1 MNPNIEFSIKT
12 AQAYNAVCKPLCQ
25 ELGLSQTAL
34 DILLFLANNPD
45 YKTAS
50 EIVEIRRLKA
60 NLVSV
65 NVEKLVQEGYL
76 TRCAVAGDRR
86 KTELLCTEKAAPI
99 LARGRQL
106 QKDFSE
112 SLFAGMAGSMAA
124 WSAGLILAASL
135 LLAAIEKALAK
146 KHKAK

>member
-1 MNPNIEFSIKT
+1 MNPNIEYSIKT

-112 SLFAGMAGSMAA
+112 SLFAGMDEARREAFAA
-124 WSAGLILAASL
+124 
-135 LLAAIEKALAK
+135 ALAEIESNLD
-146 KHKAK
+146 AILEANEP

>member
-1 MNPNIEFSIKT
+1 MNPSMEFANKT
-12 AQAYNAVCKPLCQ
+12 ALAYSTVCKPLCQ

-112 SLFAGMAGSMAA
+112 SLFAGMDEARREAFAA
-124 WSAGLILAASL
+124 ALVEIESNLDAILEAN
-135 LLAAIEKALAK
+135 EP
-146 KHKAK
+146 

>member
-1 MNPNIEFSIKT
+1 MNRSISISRKI
-12 AQAYNAVCKPLCQ
+12 ALAYSEVCKPLCK
-25 ELGLSQTAL
+25 ELGLPQTAF
-34 DILLFLANNPD
+34 DILMFLGNNPD
-45 YKTAS
+45 YKTAI

-112 SLFAGMAGSMAA
+112 SLFAGMDEARREAFAA
-124 WSAGLILAASL
+124 
-135 LLAAIEKALAK
+135 ALAEIESNLD
-146 KHKAK
+146 AILEANEP

>member
-112 SLFAGMAGSMAA
+112 SLFAGMDEARREAFAA
-124 WSAGLILAASL
+124 
-135 LLAAIEKALAK
+135 ALAEIETNLD
-146 KHKAK
+146 AILEANEP